1 MQGGFS
7 MKRKNIALIMSL
19 LVTTSLSTACTNAAA
34 LTGDKIIKQTN
45 GHLTV
50 QGNIETKEIN
60 INSKTAGKIKEI
72 KISEGDSIKGG
83 QVLITI
89 DNSTLQAKQSQ
100 TQAQIEAATGQKNAA
115 EAAKQ
120 AAQAKLDALKNGAR
134 PEELAQLKAQYD
146 LAETTYNRVKALY
159 DQNYVSKADFDNA
172 QTQFEIVKQKYDL
185 AKNGARAEEI
195 TAAQAQVSQADSTIQ
210 AYDAQIKQAQGGL
223 SEVQTYIN
231 DTTIAAPI
239 DGTVTQLNVEVGE
252 LVTPGMPL
260 VVLTNTTAPWIECN
274 VKETDLS
281 KVKLNGEVSVKLAAY
296 PNQQFK
302 GKIVR
307 INEKPD
313 FAVKRAT
320 NDNGE
325 FDVLSYG
332 VKVELTN
339 MDKPLHPGMTAIVDF
354 GK

>member
-1 MQGGFS
+1 
-7 MKRKNIALIMSL
+7 MKRKNIVL
-19 LVTTSLSTACTNAAA
+19 TTSLLAMVSLFTACSTNVRS
-34 LTGDKIIKQTN
+34 LTGDKVIKQSN

-50 QGNIETKEIN
+50 QGNVETKEVN
-60 INSKTAGKIKEI
+60 INSKTSGRITAINIKE
-72 KISEGDSIKGG
+72 GDNAKGG

-89 DNSTLQAKQSQ
+89 DNSTLQAKEAQ
-100 TQAQIEAATGQKNAA
+100 TEAQIQAATGQKKAA

-120 AAQAKLDALKNGAR
+120 AAEAVLQKAKNGAR

-146 LAETTYNRVKALY
+146 LAKVTYDRVKALS
-159 DQNYVSKADFDNA
+159 DQQFVPQADLDKA
-172 QTQFEIVKQKYDL
+172 QTQFELAKQQYEL
-185 AKNGARAEEI
+185 AKNGARAEDI
-195 TAAQAQVSQADSTIQ
+195 AAAQAQVSQAESTIQ
-210 AYDAQIKQAQGGL
+210 AAEGQIKQAQGGL

-231 DTTIAAPI
+231 DTTITAPL
-239 DGTVTQLNVEVGE
+239 DGIITQLNVEVGE

-260 VVLTNTTAPWIECN
+260 VVLTNTAAPWIECN

-281 KVKLNGEVSVKLAAY
+281 KVKLNGEVSVKFSAY

-332 VKVELTN
+332 VKVELTSI
-339 MDKPLHPGMTAIVDF
+339 DKPLHAGMTAIVDF